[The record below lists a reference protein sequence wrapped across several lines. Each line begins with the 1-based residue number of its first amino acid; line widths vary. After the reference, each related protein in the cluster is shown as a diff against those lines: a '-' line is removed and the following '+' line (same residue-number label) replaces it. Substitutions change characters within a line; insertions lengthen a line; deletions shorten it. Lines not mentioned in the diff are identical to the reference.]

1 MLSGT
6 GGQRRTAAVRT
17 STATE
22 RVRRTREPSPYETIE
37 ADEARDHREVESGLL
52 RWTDENDAKIQSR
65 QKKIFLKTFYDFE
78 NTRLFYF

>member
-6 GGQRRTAAVRT
+6 GGQSRTAAVRT

-52 RWTDENDAKIQSR
+52 RWTDKNDAKIQAKENFFSR
-65 QKKIFLKTFYDFE
+65 HYDFE